1 MIRVLTLCGACLL
14 ASVIVLM
21 GHRRGPKQRVV
32 YAKLRVVP
40 AVDDRGVV
48 ARSYNGQFPGP
59 TLYVQPGDTLVIQV
73 ENRLGAS
80 RGGPSN
86 SLRWPNATS
95 LHVHGLHVSPEEDD
109 VDTPVVTSKT
119 YTYHIPFDHSEG
131 TFFYHPHLHGSS
143 SIQAGGGMAGALIVG
158 KGGFVILLQQ
168 TNLVAGKAR
177 NYAYASAV
185 AGSSLPVVDD
195 PKKLR
200 RPPLNESFFTVNG
213 HWRPTLDVS
222 GSRYWRIINAASND
236 VVYLQIPDV
245 CSAALVARDGVD
257 CAPRRVSRLF
267 LVPGSRADLR
277 VTCRGAGVVASRSD
291 ASFVGKTNVFEGPLF
306 FVRGSEG
313 PFEVVPKR
321 RQSPRLYGSLLDVPV
336 TRRFVFAWSQ
346 RPRVRRAGVN
356 YTWYGVN
363 EKQYDETS
371 PGRNVT
377 LGHVEEWVIKSPV
390 DAIHPFHIHT
400 NHFQIVAFEGL
411 LLDDLQVGDWRDTIP
426 IPMNGNVTIRFRPLD
441 FTGKSLA
448 HCHVFVHADLGMMLH
463 YTIVS

>member
-1 MIRVLTLCGACLL
+1 MLT
-14 ASVIVLM
+14 
-21 GHRRGPKQRVV
+21 GHRGGRSRRVV
-32 YAKLRVVP
+32 YAGLRVIP
-40 AVDDRGVV
+40 AIDGRGVV

-59 TLYVQPGDTLVIQV
+59 TLFVQPGETLVVDV

-80 RGGPSN
+80 NGGPSN

-95 LHVHGLHVSPEEDD
+95 LHVHGLHVSPQEDD
-109 VDTPVVTSKT
+109 VNTPVLDRKE
-119 YTYHIPFDHSEG
+119 YAYHIPSDHSEG
-131 TFFYHPHLHGSS
+131 TFWYHPHLHGSS

-168 TNLVAGKAR
+168 TNLAVGKAR
-177 NYAYASAV
+177 NYAYASAI

-195 PKKLR
+195 LKKLR

-213 HWRPTLDVS
+213 QWRPTLNVT

-245 CSAALVARDGVD
+245 CSATLVARDGVD
-257 CAPRRVSRLF
+257 CARRRVSRL
-267 LVPGSRADLR
+267 LVVPGSRADLR
-277 VTCRGAGVVASRSD
+277 VACRGEGVVASRSD
-291 ASFVGKTNVFEGPLF
+291 DAFFGKTNVFEGPLF
-306 FVRGSEG
+306 FVQGDFEG
-313 PFEVVPKR
+313 PDELVPKR
-321 RQSPRLYGSLLDVPV
+321 PLSQRLYASLLNVPV

-363 EKQYDETS
+363 GNEYDETS

-377 LGHVEEWVIKSPV
+377 LGQVEEWVIVSPV

-400 NHFQIVAFEGL
+400 NHFQIVAFSATEGP
-411 LLDDLQVGDWRDTIP
+411 LLDDLRVGDWRDTIP
-426 IPMNGNVTIRFRPLD
+426 IPINGNVTIRFRPLD
-441 FTGKSLA
+441 FIGTSLA
-448 HCHVFVHADLGMMLH
+448 HCHVFVHADLGMMLP
-463 YTIVS
+463 YTILNPS